1 MCAVG
6 GSAVTAKRRR
16 WFTALLVGRNRVTVL
31 LFAKG
36 GKVPFGVFGG
46 VAYRVHRQGPTSAK
60 EEAMGE
66 GEVISASTHYLT
78 TAEGGGD
85 VWSAEAASAGRRGTQ
100 KIVSAGEV
108 TAPERVADLLAVE
121 QGGQVV
127 GRRRIMYLDGEPC
140 ELTDTYYPVE
150 IARGTGL
157 AGTAKIRG
165 GAVRLLAEL
174 GHVGVRAREDVA
186 ARMPSESERAELALR
201 VGEPVLELT
210 RLTLDAHDR
219 PIQADVMV
227 MPPRGQRLRYEIRI
241 G

>member
-1 MCAVG
+1 
-6 GSAVTAKRRR
+6 
-16 WFTALLVGRNRVTVL
+16 
-31 LFAKG
+31 
-36 GKVPFGVFGG
+36 
-46 VAYRVHRQGPTSAK
+46 
-60 EEAMGE
+60 MGE
-66 GEVISASTHYLT
+66 GEVISASAHYLT
-78 TAEGGGD
+78 TAEGGSD

-100 KIVSAGEV
+100 KIVSAGQV
-108 TAPERVADLLAVE
+108 VAPERVAGLLAVE

-140 ELTDTYYPVE
+140 ELTDTYYPLE

-201 VGEPVLELT
+201 IGEPVLELT

>member
-1 MCAVG
+1 
-6 GSAVTAKRRR
+6 
-16 WFTALLVGRNRVTVL
+16 
-31 LFAKG
+31 
-36 GKVPFGVFGG
+36 
-46 VAYRVHRQGPTSAK
+46 
-60 EEAMGE
+60 MGE
-66 GEVISASTHYLT
+66 DEVISASTHYLAPT
-78 TAEGGGD
+78 EGGGD
-85 VWSAEAASAGRRGTQ
+85 VWNTEAASAGRRGTQ

-108 TAPERVADLLAVE
+108 AAPERVAGLLGVE
-121 QGGQVV
+121 PGGQVV

-157 AGTAKIRG
+157 AATAKIRG

-174 GHVGVRAREDVA
+174 GHVGVRAQEDVA
-186 ARMPSESERAELALR
+186 ARMPSEGERAALSLKAD
-201 VGEPVLELT
+201 EPVLELT
-210 RLTLDAHDR
+210 RLTLDAEGR

>member
-1 MCAVG
+1 M
-6 GSAVTAKRRR
+6 
-16 WFTALLVGRNRVTVL
+16 LVGRNGLTVL

-36 GKVPFGVFGG
+36 GKVLFGVFDG
-46 VAYRVHRQGPTSAK
+46 VAYRVHRQGPSSAK
-60 EEAMGE
+60 EESMGE

-78 TAEGGGD
+78 AAEGGGD
-85 VWSAEAASAGRRGTQ
+85 VWSAEAAAAGRRGTQ
-100 KIVSAGEV
+100 KVVRAGEV
-108 TAPERVADLLAVE
+108 AAPDRVADLLGL
-121 QGGQVV
+121 QRGGQVV
-127 GRRRIMYLDGEPC
+127 ERRRIMYLDGEPC
-140 ELTDTYYPVE
+140 ELTDTFYPVE

-174 GHVGVRAREDVA
+174 GHVGVRAQEDVA
-186 ARMPSESERAELALR
+186 ARMPSESERAELALKAD
-201 VGEPVLELT
+201 EPVLELT

>member
-1 MCAVG
+1 
-6 GSAVTAKRRR
+6 
-16 WFTALLVGRNRVTVL
+16 
-31 LFAKG
+31 
-36 GKVPFGVFGG
+36 
-46 VAYRVHRQGPTSAK
+46 
-60 EEAMGE
+60 MGE
-66 GEVISASTHYLT
+66 GEVISASTHYL
-78 TAEGGGD
+78 APSKDGGD

-100 KIVSAGEV
+100 KIVSAGEAA
-108 TAPERVADLLAVE
+108 APERVADLLAVD
-121 QGGQVV
+121 QGRPVV
-127 GRRRIMYLDGEPC
+127 ARRRIMYLDGEPC

-174 GHVGVRAREDVA
+174 GHVGVRAREDVV
-186 ARMPSESERAELALR
+186 ARMPSESERVELSLQAD
-201 VGEPVLELT
+201 EPVLELT

-227 MPPRGQRLRYEIRI
+227 MPPRGQKLRYEIRI